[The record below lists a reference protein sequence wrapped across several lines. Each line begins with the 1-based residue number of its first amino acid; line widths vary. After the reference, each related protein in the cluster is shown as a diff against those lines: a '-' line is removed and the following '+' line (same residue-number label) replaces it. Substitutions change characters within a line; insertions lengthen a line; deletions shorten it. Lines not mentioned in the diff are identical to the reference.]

1 MSNLITKAA
10 LSRLAGVSRMA
21 VTKAAKGALADA
33 VVDKKINLNHS
44 LVIEWL
50 KSHGVKDEDIHL
62 PEPKEKTTTTKPVA
76 KKKSKKKKAAAKSK
90 PGTVPD
96 KPTPAPPMPAAK
108 PNPAPITVG
117 GYDIDG
123 LEDMTL
129 REIVMRY
136 GSIDGFKRYVDSLK
150 SISDF
155 NMRDM
160 KMKTHRGELVQR
172 DLVAGTL
179 IPLIDVAYQRLV
191 SDVPAAITQ
200 QIIARVESG
209 GEDMIGDSE
218 KIIRDAVSRVLK
230 NTKSSIMKM
239 EILKDAS

>member
-1 MSNLITKAA
+1 MIEAMSNLITKAA

-33 VVDKKINLNHS
+33 VVDKKINVAHP

-50 KSHGVKDEDIHL
+50 SSKDVTEI
-62 PEPKEKTTTTKPVA
+62 PTASEPAPKPTA
-76 KKKSKKKKAAAKSK
+76 KKKAKKKTAAKSK
-90 PGTVPD
+90 PVP
-96 KPTPAPPMPAAK
+96 KPKPAAATK
-108 PNPAPITVG
+108 PNQVPITVG

-123 LEDMTL
+123 LEDLTL

-136 GSIDGFKRYVDSLK
+136 GSIDGFKRYVESLK

-155 NMRDM
+155 NLRDM

-172 DLVAGTL
+172 DLVVGTL

-239 EILKDAS
+239 EILNDGT

>member
-1 MSNLITKAA
+1 MNNLITKAA
-10 LSRLAGVSRMA
+10 LARLAGVSRAA
-21 VTKAAKGALADA
+21 VGKAAKGALADA
-33 VVDKKINLNHS
+33 VDGKKINVAHP

-50 KSHGVKDEDIHL
+50 SSKGADA
-62 PEPKEKTTTTKPVA
+62 PEPAATTPVPPATTKRAA
-76 KKKSKKKKAAAKSK
+76 KKKTAKKKTAAKSK
-90 PGTVPD
+90 SKPVP
-96 KPTPAPPMPAAK
+96 PTAQATQ

-123 LEDMTL
+123 LEDLTL

-136 GSIDGFKRYVDSLK
+136 GSIDGFKRYVESLK

-155 NMRDM
+155 NLRDM
-160 KMKTHRGELVQR
+160 KMKAHRGELIQR
-172 DLVAGTL
+172 DLVSGTL
-179 IPLIDVAYQRLV
+179 MPLIDVAYQRLV

-209 GEDMIGDSE
+209 GDDVIGDSE

-230 NTKSSIMKM
+230 NTKNSIMKT
-239 EILKDAS
+239 EILNDGT

>member
-1 MSNLITKAA
+1 MLAAMSNLISKAA

-33 VVDKKINLNHS
+33 VVGKKMNVQHP

-50 KSHGVKDEDIHL
+50 SSKDVVA
-62 PEPKEKTTTTKPVA
+62 PPAA
-76 KKKSKKKKAAAKSK
+76 KKKSKKKSKKKTAAKSK
-90 PGTVPD
+90 PKPAATPKP
-96 KPTPAPPMPAAK
+96 KPTA
-108 PNPAPITVG
+108 NQVPITVG
-117 GYDIDG
+117 GYNIEG
-123 LEDMTL
+123 LEDLTL

-136 GSIDGFKRYVDSLK
+136 GSIDGFKRYVESLK

-155 NMRDM
+155 NLRDM
-160 KMKTHRGELVQR
+160 KMKVHRGELIQR
-172 DLVAGTL
+172 DLVVGTL

-191 SDVPAAITQ
+191 SDFPAATIQ
-200 QIIARVESG
+200 QLHARFESG
-209 GEDMIGDSE
+209 GEDCIVDSE
-218 KIIRDAVSRVLK
+218 KILRDAVGRVLK

>member
-1 MSNLITKAA
+1 MSNIITKAA
-10 LSRLAGVSRMA
+10 LSRLAGTSRMA
-21 VTKAAKGALADA
+21 VTKAAKGPLADA
-33 VVDKKINLNHS
+33 VVGKKINVAHP

-50 KSHGVKDEDIHL
+50 SSKGVTETAAAAV
-62 PEPKEKTTTTKPVA
+62 EPAAKKKT
-76 KKKSKKKKAAAKSK
+76 KKKSKKKTTAKKDPKPKPKPAAA
-90 PGTVPD
+90 
-96 KPTPAPPMPAAK
+96 TP
-108 PNPAPITVG
+108 PNPTPITVG

-123 LEDMTL
+123 LEDLTL

-136 GSIDGFKRYVDSLK
+136 GSIDGFKRYVESLK

-155 NMRDM
+155 NLRDM
-160 KMKTHRGELVQR
+160 KMKVHRGELIQR
-172 DLVAGTL
+172 DLVVGTL

-239 EILKDAS
+239 EILNDGT